1 MAVLEG
7 RILRKETVNVNI
19 FWPDEDGG
27 GSGGG
32 GGGGAAR

>member
-7 RILRKETVNVNI
+7 RILRNETVNVNI

-32 GGGGAAR
+32 GGAAR